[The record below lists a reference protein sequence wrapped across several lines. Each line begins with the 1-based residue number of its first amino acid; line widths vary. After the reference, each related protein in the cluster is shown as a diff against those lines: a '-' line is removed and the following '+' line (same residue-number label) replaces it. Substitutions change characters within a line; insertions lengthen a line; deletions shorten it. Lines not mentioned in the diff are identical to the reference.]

1 MALTV
6 VRAIVAPRHVTAVR
20 YDIPIGATGDAG
32 DVFIGLDPTK
42 NVSIHVQKP
51 GEAAKVY
58 LTNTATK
65 MPIAGVSQGRVTSPD
80 DTDII
85 WRERSTGTD
94 EFFAGDEKGVTG
106 MKVEADAGTTSAIIK
121 ISVLEV

>member
-6 VRAIVAPRHVTAVR
+6 VRKIVVPRHVVAVR
-20 YDIPIGATGDAG
+20 YDIEIGATGDAG

-42 NVSIHVQKP
+42 NVSIHVQKSA
-51 GEAAKVY
+51 EAAKVY

-65 MPIAGVSQGRVTSPD
+65 LPVAGESMGRITSPD
-80 DTDII
+80 DADII

-106 MKVEADAGTTSAIIK
+106 MKVEADAGTTTAVIK